1 MHLRIGVLASH
12 GGTNMQA
19 IIDRIEAGELDATIV
34 LVVSNNSGS
43 GAIERAK
50 RHGLPWR
57 HVSGQTHPGPDGE
70 DRALR
75 DALKGAGAE
84 VVVLAG
90 YMKKIGPKT
99 LEAFRGRIL
108 NIHPALLPLHGGKG
122 MYGIHPHES
131 VLAAGDT
138 ESGATVHA
146 VDERYDHG
154 PVLRQRKVPVLEGDT
169 PETLQQRVLAEEHV
183 IYAEVLADI
192 VAGTL
197 TLPVPG
203 DAST

>member
-1 MHLRIGVLASH
+1 MCLRIGVLASH
-12 GGTNMQA
+12 GGSNMQA
-19 IIDRIEAGELDATIV
+19 IIDRIEAGELDARIV
-34 LVVSNNSGS
+34 LIVSNNSGS
-43 GAIERAK
+43 GAIERAR
-50 RHGLPWR
+50 RHELPWR
-57 HVSGQTHPGPDGE
+57 HISGKTHAGPGAE
-70 DRALR
+70 DRALH
-75 DALKGAGAE
+75 DALTEAGAE

-90 YMKKIGPKT
+90 YMKKIGPET

-108 NIHPALLPLHGGKG
+108 NIHPALLPKHGGKG

-146 VDERYDHG
+146 VDAHYDHG

-169 PETLQQRVLAEEHV
+169 PETLQKRVLAEEHV

-192 VAGTL
+192 VAGTIA
-197 TLPVPG
+197 LPVET
-203 DAST
+203 S

>member
-1 MHLRIGVLASH
+1 MSLKIGVLASH
-12 GGTNMQA
+12 GGSNMQA
-19 IIDRIEAGELDATIV
+19 IIDAIEADELDGAIV
-34 LVVSNNSGS
+34 VIISNNSGS

-50 RHGLPWR
+50 RHGLPYK
-57 HVSGQTHPGPDGE
+57 HMSGKTHPGDGVL
-70 DRALR
+70 DQAIH
-75 DALKGAGAE
+75 DALVDMGAD

-108 NIHPALLPLHGGKG
+108 NIHPALLPRHGGKG

-146 VDERYDHG
+146 VDEDYDHG
-154 PVLRQRKVPVLEGDT
+154 PVLRQRRVPVLADDT

-192 VAGTL
+192 VAGNI
-197 TLPVPG
+197 TLPV
-203 DAST
+203 ALA

>member
-1 MHLRIGVLASH
+1 MTLRIGVLASH
-12 GGTNMQA
+12 GGSNMQA
-19 IIDRIEAGELDATIV
+19 IIDRVEEGTLDAQ
-34 LVVSNNSGS
+34 VVVIISNNSGS

-50 RHGLPWR
+50 RHDLPWR
-57 HVSGQTHPGPDGE
+57 HISGKTHPGPDGE
-70 DRALR
+70 DEAIHAALTE
-75 DALKGAGAE
+75 AGAE

-99 LEAFRGRIL
+99 LDTFRGRIL
-108 NIHPALLPLHGGKG
+108 NIHPALLPKHGGKG

-146 VDERYDHG
+146 VDEHYDHG

-183 IYAEVLADI
+183 IYAEVLAAI
-192 VAGTL
+192 VAGEIPF
-197 TLPVPG
+197 PVET
-203 DAST
+203 D